1 MSLRPAEYAPTA
13 WDSTK
18 PRDLP
23 PLDEK
28 RLGTLQ
34 RAVRRDPLKGR
45 GVQCR
50 EFLCGAPASWAV
62 SDLQNESEREQL
74 FSMME
79 KEWQEDPTLRE
90 TWATL
95 KNPVAVLEVISKVA
109 IVFAIVV
116 GGGST
121 FFSYLASGLDDMTI
135 KTFEITVLPF
145 LAVFFLSKTAIK
157 RGWVKDMNNVVLN
170 RCTGMVEFTWEKK
183 RKELPFDEFDPYMST
198 GVGPNGVA
206 HYYLRLIHRYSDAA
220 VVNPHSQYET
230 WEVEAEWE
238 RLQCFMDISKP
249 LPDIPMYE
257 ITRLSDPTTIEHD
270 RKTGRPPDFWR
281 QQDPEEVSRWADAS
295 REALRNYPWGLTRD
309 QAIAFGWQP
318 SGFGD
323 GEQIRQ
329 RMKGYRNKTRT
340 RPRPEREG
348 ILQ

>member
-1 MSLRPAEYAPTA
+1 VKPVEYAPTA
-13 WDSTK
+13 WDSTR
-18 PRDLP
+18 PRNLP

-28 RLGTLQ
+28 QLGTLQ
-34 RAVRRDPLKGR
+34 RAVRRDPLRGR

-50 EFLCGAPASWAV
+50 EFLTGNSARV
-62 SDLQNESEREQL
+62 LVEEMQEMNDEQWQIL
-74 FSMME
+74 KNQYE
-79 KEWQEDPTLRE
+79 KLAYIQEI
-90 TWATL
+90 WATF
-95 KNPVAVLEVISKVA
+95 KNPVAVLDVISKVA
-109 IVFAIVV
+109 IFFAIA
-116 GGGST
+116 GGGG
-121 FFSYLASGLDDMTI
+121 GLIISLIGRGFDSAALWVI
-135 KTFEITVLPF
+135 QYFILPPIVIYF
-145 LAVFFLSKTAIK
+145 LFKTAIK
-157 RGWVKDMNNVVLN
+157 RGWVKDKNNVVLN
-170 RCTGMVEFTWEKK
+170 RCTGMVEFTHKK
-183 RKELPFDEFDPYMST
+183 ERRQIPFDEFDPYMST

-238 RLQCFMDISKP
+238 RLQRFMDISKP
-249 LPDIPMYE
+249 LPDIPIYE
-257 ITRLSDPTTIEHD
+257 ITRLLDPTSIEHD

-309 QAIAFGWQP
+309 QAITFGWQP

-329 RMKGYRNKTRT
+329 RMKGSRNKART

-348 ILQ
+348 IL

>member
-1 MSLRPAEYAPTA
+1 MSLKPAEYAPTA

-95 KNPVAVLEVISKVA
+95 KNPVAVLDVISKVA
-109 IVFAIVV
+109 IFFAIA
-116 GGGST
+116 GGGGGLIISLIGRG
-121 FFSYLASGLDDMTI
+121 FDSASLWVI
-135 KTFEITVLPF
+135 QYFILPPTVIYF
-145 LAVFFLSKTAIK
+145 LFKTAIR
-157 RGWVKDMNNVVLN
+157 RGWVKDKNNVVLN
-170 RCTGMVEFTWEKK
+170 RCTGMVEFTF
-183 RKELPFDEFDPYMST
+183 RKERRQIPFDEFDAYMST

-220 VVNPHSQYET
+220 VVNPHSRYET
-230 WEVEAEWE
+230 WEVEGDWE
-238 RLQCFMDISKP
+238 RLQQFMDISKP
-249 LPDIPMYE
+249 LPDEPQFE
-257 ITRLSDPTTIEHD
+257 LLRLVDPTSIEHD

-329 RMKGYRNKTRT
+329 RMKGRNNKART

-348 ILQ
+348 IL

>member
-1 MSLRPAEYAPTA
+1 MKPVEYAPTA
-13 WDSTK
+13 WDSTRS
-18 PRDLP
+18 RDLP

-34 RAVRRDPLKGR
+34 RAVRRDPLRGR

-50 EFLCGAPASWAV
+50 EFLANSFA
-62 SDLQNESEREQL
+62 SDLVEQIR
-74 FSMME
+74 SMNDE
-79 KEWQEDPTLRE
+79 EWEAFKKQDEHVEHITAN
-90 TWATL
+90 WATL
-95 KNPVAVLEVISKVA
+95 KNPVAVLDVISKVA
-109 IVFAIVV
+109 IFFAV
-116 GGGST
+116 GGGVGGIIMGLLT
-121 FFSYLASGLDDMTI
+121 GGFREFTLWAWQYFS
-135 KTFEITVLPF
+135 LPF
-145 LAVFFLSKTAIK
+145 LLVYFLGKTAIK
-157 RGWVKDMNNVVLN
+157 RGWVKDKNNVVLN
-170 RCTGMVEFTWEKK
+170 RCTGMVEFTYKK
-183 RKELPFDEFDPYMST
+183 ERRQIPFDEFDPYIST

-238 RLQCFMDISKP
+238 RLQRFMDISKP

-257 ITRLSDPTTIEHD
+257 ITRLSDPTSIEHD

-329 RMKGYRNKTRT
+329 RMKGRRNKART

-348 ILQ
+348 IL